1 MSIENLV
8 ETLNTAPEATATE
21 APAAEV
27 AAPAPEATATEA
39 TEAPAA
45 EIVVRAFLAPAAA
58 PEGLVGT
65 LSTLD
70 AALAAARAMVVAY
83 EALRAECADTI
94 EMLSGID
101 KPRTRAFLASETR
114 GAAKAAEAARSKFN
128 DAARSAAEV
137 RRGLTPSTK

>member
-27 AAPAPEATATEA
+27 VAPAPEATE
-39 TEAPAA
+39 
-45 EIVVRAFLAPAAA
+45 APAAA

-70 AALAAARAMVVAY
+70 AALAAARALLLAY
-83 EALRAECADTI
+83 EALRAECADTC
-94 EMLSGID
+94 EMLSHID

-128 DAARSAAEV
+128 DAARAAAEV